1 MTQDND
7 NKGADALLVITN
19 QDAHGTLSG
28 VRFQRHE
35 EIEQCPQCELMAWEA
50 IEVYGRAPRYLI
62 DGVIDCPEC
71 NATVFVKK
79 DSERGS
85 AELLDGDHPDSVA
98 SQVREC
104 LAYDAKK
111 GIKGGSSGS
120 SGRKKPK
127 SLVKDPNAMLDD
139 SADWSSE
146 VADGIVSSRTEP
158 VNPFD
163 CRVTVEPRDGCFHQ
177 VLCICRWLDIVPS
190 EAFRLAI
197 EEFQGAIASPLPEYE
212 TDLSSTKRTDIR
224 MPSSLKDKLK
234 AAAASAGVS
243 LTEAVEDMVL
253 RLYIETKGD
262 KSRWKL

>member
-1 MTQDND
+1 MSD
-7 NKGADALLVITN
+7 NKGADGLIRITSSE
-19 QDAHGTLSG
+19 AAGSCEG
-28 VRFQRHE
+28 VRFQRHGE
-35 EIEQCPQCELMAWEA
+35 VEQCPQCELMAWEA

-85 AELLDGDHPDSVA
+85 AELLDGDRPDDIA

-127 SLVKDPNAMLDD
+127 PFVRDAGPLDD
-139 SADWSSE
+139 SADWTSE
-146 VADGIVSSRTEP
+146 AADGVVSSKTEP
-158 VNPFD
+158 TNPFEA
-163 CRVTVEPRDGCFHQ
+163 RVTVEPRDGCFHQ
-177 VLCICRWLDIVPS
+177 VLCICRWLDVVPS
-190 EAFRLAI
+190 EVFRMAI
-197 EEFQGAIASPLPEYE
+197 EEFDGAIAFPLPEYE
-212 TDLSSTKRTDIR
+212 EELSATRRTDIR
-224 MPSSLKDKLK
+224 MPIDLKQKLI
-234 AAAASAGVS
+234 AIAGDHGIS
-243 LTEAVEDMVL
+243 LTDAIEDMVL

-262 KSRWKL
+262 KSRWKI